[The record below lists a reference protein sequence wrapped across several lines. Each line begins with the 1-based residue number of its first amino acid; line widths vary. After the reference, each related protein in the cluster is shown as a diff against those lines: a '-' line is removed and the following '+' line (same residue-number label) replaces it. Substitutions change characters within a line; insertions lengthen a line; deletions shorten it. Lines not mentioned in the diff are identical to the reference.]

1 MFKTLI
7 VEDSASFRQFLVAAL
22 STRFPQIVIAEA
34 ADKAAAIKQ
43 IETSTPD
50 LVFMDIKVPGSNGLE
65 LTKLIKQ
72 AHPEIWVIIVTNY
85 VLPEYREAARDAGA
99 NCFLSK
105 TATTVDK
112 LVAIVEKSLAQKGIG
127 SSRSVPLEG

>member
-34 ADKAAAIKQ
+34 ADMAAAIKQ

-50 LVFMDIKVPGSNGLE
+50 LVFMDIKMPGSSGLE

-72 AHPEIWVIIVTNY
+72 AHPEICVIIVTNY
-85 VLPEYREAARDAGA
+85 DLPEYREAARDAGA
-99 NCFLSK
+99 DRFLSK
-105 TATTVDK
+105 TATTVDE
-112 LVAIVEKSLAQKGIG
+112 LAAVVEQSLAQKHRVL
-127 SSRSVPLEG
+127 S